1 MKIFV
6 TKWFDRWSRKK
17 AISDSTLCDAV
28 NEMERGLIDANLGGG
43 LYKKRVAIP
52 GKGKSGSFRTLLAFK
67 AKERA
72 YFIFG
77 FSKNDRDNIDNKDRQ
92 ALKALAKE
100 LLGYDAKNIWKA
112 VKAVELRELRCDDE
126 QEEE

>member
-1 MKIFV
+1 MRIYV
-6 TKWFDRWSRKK
+6 TKWFDRWSGKE
-17 AISDSTLCDAV
+17 AISDTALCDAV

-43 LYKKRVAIP
+43 LYKKRVAMS

-67 AKERA
+67 GKKRA
-72 YFIFG
+72 CFVFG
-77 FSKNDRDNIDNKDRQ
+77 FPKNDRNNIDNKEKK

-100 LLGYDAKNIWKA
+100 LLGYDAKKIQKA
-112 VKAVELRELRCDDE
+112 VKAYELREVRCDDE